1 MEKHTDVAEIITKGQ
16 CGMIVEP
23 EKINEL
29 AKAMQEARNL
39 SKETLVL
46 MGKRSREFALEE
58 LSKEVNISKLIS
70 IIESQIHHN
79 NGDKTT

>member
-1 MEKHTDVAEIITKGQ
+1 M
-16 CGMIVEP
+16 
-23 EKINEL
+23 L
-29 AKAMQEARNL
+29 EARNL
-39 SKETLVL
+39 PQETLLL